1 MLKLR
6 RPNFTVR
13 HTMYLHAETE
23 VLGGSDPTLTTKGP
37 RSKDVNKSNY
47 MTRKETNLAKNHF

>member
-13 HTMYLHAETE
+13 HTMYLHVQTG
-23 VLGGSDPTLTTKGP
+23 VLGGSDPTPTTKGP

-47 MTRKETNLAKNHF
+47 MT